1 MLEVRRR
8 QSIRGAHCP
17 AVVEQ
22 SDIGRADV
30 NHRLNRERT
39 ARLQFWSAA
48 AFAVIGDLGFL
59 MHFASNAVPN
69 NFAHDRKTISASLIL
84 NLGADIA
91 HAPAFM
97 GDADCARERVF
108 GCTQQLV
115 RALFD
120 DSNGN
125 SRGVIPNPT
134 ILNNADVEL
143 HDVAI
148 LNAPLAAN
156 AVDHF
161 VVKGDAN
168 VPGKNAMPQAIT
180 QKCAFYA
187 GVAHKVGGCMVYFL
201 RCNSRANQI
210 GEAVEDVARCAA
222 GLPHLLDFPGVLDRN
237 HFAVLSSIN
246 FEMSAKTVSRSRLP
260 SMRCKMDNSL

>member
-22 SDIGRADV
+22 SDIGPADV
-30 NHRLNRERT
+30 NHRLNRDSH
-39 ARLQFWSAA
+39 ASLQFWSAA

-59 MHFASNAVPN
+59 MHFSSNAVPN
-69 NFAHDRKTISASLIL
+69 KFAHDRKTISASLIL

-97 GDADCARERVF
+97 SDADCARARVF
-108 GCTQQLV
+108 GRSQQLV
-115 RALFD
+115 RALCVA
-120 DSNGN
+120 SNGN
-125 SRGVIPNPT
+125 SRAVVPNPT

-156 AVDHF
+156 A
-161 VVKGDAN
+161 
-168 VPGKNAMPQAIT
+168 
-180 QKCAFYA
+180 
-187 GVAHKVGGCMVYFL
+187 
-201 RCNSRANQI
+201 
-210 GEAVEDVARCAA
+210 
-222 GLPHLLDFPGVLDRN
+222 
-237 HFAVLSSIN
+237 
-246 FEMSAKTVSRSRLP
+246 
-260 SMRCKMDNSL
+260 

>member
-1 MLEVRRR
+1 
-8 QSIRGAHCP
+8 
-17 AVVEQ
+17 
-22 SDIGRADV
+22 
-30 NHRLNRERT
+30 
-39 ARLQFWSAA
+39 
-48 AFAVIGDLGFL
+48 

-69 NFAHDRKTISASLIL
+69 KFAHDRKTISASLIL

-120 DSNGN
+120 DSNRN

-187 GVAHKVGGCMVYFL
+187 GIAHKVGGCRSTSVVVIPGRTRSATQSRMSLAVRQACRIFSISRVFL
-201 RCNSRANQI
+201 
-210 GEAVEDVARCAA
+210 
-222 GLPHLLDFPGVLDRN
+222 
-237 HFAVLSSIN
+237 
-246 FEMSAKTVSRSRLP
+246 
-260 SMRCKMDNSL
+260 